1 MAGSA
6 DNRYFLRH
14 GSRGSEC
21 VFYNGLPCP
30 RLNRSPPRAPSK
42 REVRPNGVVWVAV
55 GATLWGTDA
64 VLRRPLTGTLSSA
77 EIVFFEHLILALVLL
92 PTAIRIWPRRAS
104 FTKGQWAALLWIGW
118 GGSALATIFFTQ
130 AIKLGNP
137 TAAVFLQKLQPLFAV
152 LAARVWLRESEL
164 SEGRFRA
171 RLVVAV
177 GAALLIS
184 GALDSG
190 FASGPWK
197 AGSLWAVAAALIW
210 GTSTVAGRSMFPA
223 VSPLEMTA
231 LRVLTAL
238 PLLTALVLA
247 GSPDVSL
254 PAPEAGQLPDA
265 VVVGDCAG
273 FARIAVLLPRAQ
285 RDVGF
290 AGHLGGVMFSGGVG
304 VAQLGVL
311 GNDGDGDAARRR
323 GAPVGGGA
331 VATKAR
337 LTYSVGGI
345 NNIATTLTA
354 KHAAAIRLVYPTI
367 SPNRNLATASSGIA
381 QNG

>member
-1 MAGSA
+1 MRILQWSA
-6 DNRYFLRH
+6 VPAPE
-14 GSRGSEC
+14 SQSA
-21 VFYNGLPCP
+21 P
-30 RLNRSPPRAPSK
+30 RSVE
-42 REVRPNGVVWVAV
+42 REVRPNGIIWVAV

-77 EIVFFEHLILALVLL
+77 EIVFFEHVILALVLL

-177 GAALLIS
+177 GAAVLIS
-184 GALDSG
+184 GAPDSG

-254 PAPEAGQLPDA
+254 PAPEAVQLPTLLLLA
-265 VVVGDCAG
+265 IVPGLLGLLFYYRGLSATSASRATLAELCFPAG
-273 FARIAVLLPRAQ
+273 SALLNW
-285 RDVGF
+285 VF
-290 AGHLGGVMFSGGVG
+290 LGTTVSATQLVG
-304 VAQLGVL
+304 VALLWGAVL
-311 GNDGDGDAARRR
+311 WRRR
-323 GAPVGGGA
+323 
-331 VATKAR
+331 R
-337 LTYSVGGI
+337 D
-345 NNIATTLTA
+345 
-354 KHAAAIRLVYPTI
+354 
-367 SPNRNLATASSGIA
+367 
-381 QNG
+381 